1 MERTK
6 RRGKKDYVGRAAAE
20 LFSGWGGKKVEREK
34 LSSFPS
40 YNIMPTSAKESKKNK
55 KWGNLFPRTKLSS
68 YFIGFESMRVEKRDR
83 EREGHRNMA
92 ELCSGQN

>member
-40 YNIMPTSAKESKKNK
+40 YNIMPTSAKESKKK
-55 KWGNLFPRTKLSS
+55 KK
-68 YFIGFESMRVEKRDR
+68 
-83 EREGHRNMA
+83 
-92 ELCSGQN
+92 

>member
-40 YNIMPTSAKESKKNK
+40 YNIMPTSAKESKKKNK
-55 KWGNLFPRTKLSS
+55 KVGKSFSENKT
-68 YFIGFESMRVEKRDR
+68 FIIF
-83 EREGHRNMA
+83 HWF
-92 ELCSGQN
+92 